1 MYRSHILAYIANLEE
16 VCTWAD
22 EIKKPHPIPALGLGD
37 IINKPDPLKKGADA
51 DKEGANVVN

>member
-22 EIKKPHPIPALGLGD
+22 VFKNPHQLPNLGLSD
-37 IINKPDPLKKGADA
+37 IIDKADPLKGAINQ
-51 DKEGANVVN
+51 EGDPII

>member
-22 EIKKPHPIPALGLGD
+22 EIKKPHLIPDQVPAEL
-37 IINKPDPLKKGADA
+37 N
-51 DKEGANVVN
+51 